1 MQQININNDLLVRQC
16 LPNGYTWTLA
26 SRLGDMIY
34 MAEKLFGP
42 RDLSYTILGIEFVA
56 DGPRIWYPGD
66 RKHIIIQLCPSA
78 ATDMS
83 QACYQMAHETI
94 HLLAPSGGQNA
105 NNFEEG
111 IACYFAAY
119 YLKERLN
126 KPNWQPNLP
135 SYKRALQLII
145 SRLDEDIYCIR
156 RLRES
161 QPSFPKMSKE
171 AIRAEFPNLTL
182 DDVDFLT
189 RKFNRNSG

>member
-1 MQQININNDLLVRQC
+1 MQQININNDLLVTQC

-34 MAEKLFGP
+34 MAEELFGP
-42 RDLSYTILGIEFVA
+42 RDQLYTILGIEFVA

-66 RKHIIIQLCPSA
+66 RKHIIIQLGPSA

-94 HLLAPSGGQNA
+94 HLLAPSGGQNT

-119 YLKERLN
+119 YMKNKLN
-126 KPNWQPNLP
+126 EPDWRPTLP
-135 SYKRALQLII
+135 SYKRALQLIT

-171 AIRAEFPNLTL
+171 AISAEFPNLTS
-182 DDVDFLT
+182 DNVDFLT

>member
-1 MQQININNDLLVRQC
+1 MQPINANIHVEKHLYNLLLDNM
-16 LPNGYTWTLA
+16 LP
-26 SRLGDMIY
+26 
-34 MAEKLFGP
+34 MAEGLFGP
-42 RDLSYTILGIEFVA
+42 RAPLYTVLGIEFVS
-56 DGPRIWYPGD
+56 DGPYIWYPIKGHPD
-66 RKHIIIQLCPSA
+66 IIIRLSLEA
-78 ATDMS
+78 ATNMS

-105 NNFEEG
+105 NNLEEG

-119 YLKERLN
+119 YMKNKLN
-126 KPNWQPNLP
+126 EPNWRPTLP
-135 SYKRALQLII
+135 SYKRALQLVI
-145 SRLDEDIYCIR
+145 SRLDEDIYCVR

-161 QPSFPKMSKE
+161 QPSFPKMSWE